1 MKPKVLLYIGLA
13 IGLLSACNGND
24 GNYDAS
30 GSFEATEIIVSAE
43 ASGKIEHLAVM
54 EGQQLEKG
62 QQVGL
67 IDTTQLYLQKMNL
80 LTNVKGVR
88 AQQPNIGAQTASIK
102 EQINTLQSKE
112 KSNVLPT

>member
-1 MKPKVLLYIGLA
+1 MKPKFLLYIGLA
-13 IGLLSACNGND
+13 IGLLSACSGND
-24 GNYDAS
+24 GDYDAS

-43 ASGKIEHLAVM
+43 ASGKIEHLNVM

-80 LTNVKGVR
+80 LTNRGQCCNAKATRRYKRTDRGVGKT
-88 AQQPNIGAQTASIK
+88 IGGVAIYFAK
-102 EQINTLQSKE
+102 K
-112 KSNVLPT
+112 